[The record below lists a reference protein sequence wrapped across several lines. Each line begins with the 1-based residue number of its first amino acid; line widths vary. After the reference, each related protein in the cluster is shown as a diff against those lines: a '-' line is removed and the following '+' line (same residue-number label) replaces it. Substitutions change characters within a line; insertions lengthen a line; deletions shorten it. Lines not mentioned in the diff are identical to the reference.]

1 MNPYNA
7 AGGGG
12 GGVGG
17 GPNPFGAPAS
27 SAGYAQQPSMGY
39 GGYEEQATTGYDQGG
54 INYGQQQQAAGYGP
68 AGARPRVD
76 VEASG
81 EVDPNL

>member
-12 GGVGG
+12 AA
-17 GPNPFGAPAS
+17 NPFGAPAS
-27 SAGYAQQPSMGY
+27 SAGYGQQPNMGY

-54 INYGQQQQAAGYGP
+54 QQGYGQQQAAGYGP
-68 AGARPRVD
+68 PGARPRVD